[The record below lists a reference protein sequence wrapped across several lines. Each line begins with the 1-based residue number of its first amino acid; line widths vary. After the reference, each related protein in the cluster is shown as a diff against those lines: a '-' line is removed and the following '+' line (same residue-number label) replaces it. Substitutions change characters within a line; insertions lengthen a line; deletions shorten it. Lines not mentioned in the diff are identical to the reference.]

1 MDSNLWPS
9 DCEPGALP
17 SGPLSISFAGDMN
30 HLRLSFRILL
40 RSGDQLIKITL
51 IAFWVSQTL
60 LSCTRTSIPS
70 SRASFVKTRKSTVC
84 YGSAAC
90 FPALRVTFFFR
101 YSIAGVEMEYFLL
114 VDIKTPWNQRFHG
127 VLGAEPEGDRLK
139 TALPGVFA
147 LAGRQPRLRITAF
160 TLKRYPRNP
169 YLHRNRK

>member
-70 SRASFVKTRKSTVC
+70 SRAS
-84 YGSAAC
+84 YNH
-90 FPALRVTFFFR
+90 ALNEHHFFR
-101 YSIAGVEMEYFLL
+101 GGFSVKFPLWRQKKMHCLGFLRRCTFSFRRFAKKNKVLAIAIRTAGLQNLIPAHNGQSGFNSLIRK
-114 VDIKTPWNQRFHG
+114 IKKNTF
-127 VLGAEPEGDRLK
+127 
-139 TALPGVFA
+139 
-147 LAGRQPRLRITAF
+147 LRI
-160 TLKRYPRNP
+160 R
-169 YLHRNRK
+169 